1 MRRIFELSRRLLGIR
16 SRNEQPRFGY
26 VVCINIDDIH
36 NDENTYDVAKTVPD
50 VKTVNEWGE
59 NQEIYR

>member
-1 MRRIFELSRRLLGIR
+1 MR
-16 SRNEQPRFGY
+16 QPRFGY
-26 VVCINIDDIH
+26 VVCINIDDTH
-36 NDENTYDVAKTVPD
+36 NDENTYDVAKTMPD